1 MRRSTK
7 IISKVWIIL
16 LAGIVA
22 ACSGTNSNSSSNDDS
37 SDKAT
42 LQDWDFITVA
52 SGGTSGNYYQIG
64 STMETILGDELEVG
78 TSVQPSTGSIENIEL
93 LRQHRAEIA
102 FVMGDAVY
110 QAQEGIGPYAGKTD
124 TPELAAI
131 TAMYPN
137 WLHLVTLEGSGITTV
152 EDLRGKRV
160 SVGSPN
166 SGVEANAKIL
176 LEAFGLTYDDFDV
189 DFLSYSDSAD
199 QLQNGQIDAAFTSSG
214 IPNSAIMDLSAQQDV
229 RIVPIEGKGLDAL
242 LENYPIINT
251 GVIPANTY
259 DNTEDVPVIAM
270 MNQLVVRKDAAE
282 HDVYLATKALFENLD
297 ELHSSAKAAQ
307 KITLD
312 SVEDGLVLDLH
323 PGARRYFEEVGAL

>member
-7 IISKVWIIL
+7 IISTVWIIL

-22 ACSGTNSNSSSNDDS
+22 SCSSTSGNA
-37 SDKAT
+37 SDNHAKAT
-42 LQDWDFITVA
+42 LQNWDFITVA

-64 STMETILGDELEVG
+64 STMETILGDELKVG

-110 QAQEGIGPYAGKTD
+110 QAQKGIGPYAGKTD

-137 WLHLVTLEGSGITTV
+137 WLHLVTLEGSGIKTV
-152 EDLRGKRV
+152 DDLRGKRV
-160 SVGSPN
+160 GVGSPN

-229 RIVPIEGKGLDAL
+229 RIVPIEGEGLDNL
-242 LENYPIINT
+242 LSEYPIINT
-251 GVIPANTY
+251 GEIPAGTY

-297 ELHSSAKAAQ
+297 ELHASAKAAQ
-307 KITLD
+307 QITLD

-323 PGARRYFEEVGAL
+323 PGARRYFEELGAL

>member
-7 IISKVWIIL
+7 IISTVWIIL
-16 LAGIVA
+16 LAGIVTS
-22 ACSGTNSNSSSNDDS
+22 CSSTSGNASDNH
-37 SDKAT
+37 DKAT
-42 LQDWDFITVA
+42 LQNWDFITVA

-110 QAQEGIGPYAGKTD
+110 QAQKGIGPYAGKTD

-137 WLHLVTLEGSGITTV
+137 WLHLVTLEGSGIKTV
-152 EDLRGKRV
+152 DDLRGKRV
-160 SVGSPN
+160 GVGSPN

-176 LEAFGLTYDDFDV
+176 LNAFGLTYDDFDV

-229 RIVPIEGKGLDAL
+229 RIVPIEGKGLENL
-242 LENYPIINT
+242 LADYPIINT
-251 GVIPANTY
+251 GTIPAGTY
-259 DNTEDVPVIAM
+259 DNTKEVPVIAM

-297 ELHSSAKAAQ
+297 ELHASAKAAQ
-307 KITLD
+307 QITLD

-323 PGARRYFEEVGAL
+323 PGTRRYFEEVGAL

>member
-22 ACSGTNSNSSSNDDS
+22 SCSSTSGNASDNH
-37 SDKAT
+37 DKAT

-137 WLHLVTLEGSGITTV
+137 WLHLVTLEGSGIKTV
-152 EDLRGKRV
+152 ADLRGKRV

>member
-22 ACSGTNSNSSSNDDS
+22 SCSSTSGNASDNH
-37 SDKAT
+37 DKAT

-137 WLHLVTLEGSGITTV
+137 WLHLVTLEGSGIKTV
-152 EDLRGKRV
+152 ADLRGKRV

-282 HDVYLATKALFENLD
+282 HDVYLATKALLENLD
-297 ELHSSAKAAQ
+297 ELRSSAKAAQ

>member
-22 ACSGTNSNSSSNDDS
+22 SCSSTSGNASDNH
-37 SDKAT
+37 DKAT

-93 LRQHRAEIA
+93 LRQRRAEIA

-110 QAQEGIGPYAGKTD
+110 QAQKGIGPYAGKTD

-137 WLHLVTLEGSGITTV
+137 WLHLVTLEGSGIKTV
-152 EDLRGKRV
+152 DDLHGKRV
-160 SVGSPN
+160 GVGSPN

-176 LEAFGLTYDDFDV
+176 LNAFGLTYDDFDV

-214 IPNSAIMDLSAQQDV
+214 IPNSAIMDLSTQQDV
-229 RIVPIEGKGLDAL
+229 RIVPIEGAGLDNL
-242 LENYPIINT
+242 LSEYPIINT
-251 GVIPANTY
+251 GEIPAGTY

-282 HDVYLATKALFENLD
+282 EDVYLATKALFENLD
-297 ELHSSAKAAQ
+297 ELHASAKAAQ
-307 KITLD
+307 QITFD

>member
-1 MRRSTK
+1 
-7 IISKVWIIL
+7 
-16 LAGIVA
+16 
-22 ACSGTNSNSSSNDDS
+22 
-37 SDKAT
+37 
-42 LQDWDFITVA
+42 
-52 SGGTSGNYYQIG
+52 
-64 STMETILGDELEVG
+64 METILGDELEVV

-93 LRQHRAEIA
+93 LRQLRAEIA

-137 WLHLVTLEGSGITTV
+137 WLHLVTLEGSGIKTV

>member
-22 ACSGTNSNSSSNDDS
+22 SCSSTSGNASDNH
-37 SDKAT
+37 DKAT

-137 WLHLVTLEGSGITTV
+137 WLHLVTLEGSGIKTV
-152 EDLRGKRV
+152 ADLRGKRV

-297 ELHSSAKAAQ
+297 ELRSSAKAAQ

>member
-22 ACSGTNSNSSSNDDS
+22 SCSSTSGNASDNH
-37 SDKAT
+37 DKAT

-137 WLHLVTLEGSGITTV
+137 WLHLVTLEGSGIKTV
-152 EDLRGKRV
+152 ADLRGKRV

-323 PGARRYFEEVGAL
+323 SGARRYFEEVGAL